1 MCSFFFI
8 DHIYK
13 FSIVSTVG
21 LQKKKYAGIISAKP
35 KNEELSNIKQD
46 IKSNG
51 IQCVSVLAL
60 DP

>member
-1 MCSFFFI
+1 MFSFFFI

-21 LQKKKYAGIISAKP
+21 LQKKWAGIISAKP